1 MIITEV
7 KTICINLPIKINESL
22 EHDIKFI
29 ISCNESLAKYT
40 I

>member
-7 KTICINLPIKINESL
+7 KTICINLPIKINEIL

-29 ISCNESLAKYT
+29 VSCNESLAKYT